1 MPPLL
6 FRVLLLLVA
15 PASVTVPTGT
25 DLQVRL
31 TSEVSSDKPSGRSVT
46 AVVTA
51 PVFLG
56 SSLAIDAGTN
66 LKGKTADAEAAT
78 AAVNGAAEKPAR
90 LRVQFDQ
97 IESPSGGW
105 KPLWAVVSDVDNA
118 RETVDQSG
126 LIVGITASE
135 TYKSRLDQGLSKL
148 ATRNSQMAQ
157 ILSGV
162 EDAVVKK
169 VDPSITYKPGV
180 DLTIKLTR
188 DLTWVAPMKPN
199 SIAEVSPADK
209 LEALVTAEP
218 FRTVAQNPPK
228 PSDMTNLMFIG
239 TEEQITKAFTA
250 AGWFPASALGRES
263 KMETAR
269 ALIENRGYNEAP
281 MSILNLDGQPP
292 TLALQKQN
300 DTFAKRHHI
309 RIWQRPDKF
318 NGKPVF
324 VAAATHDTS
333 ITLSPES
340 HNFTHGIDPNID
352 KERSKVVNDILFTK
366 QVHALA
372 LVDRPAIPKD
382 ASNATGDKLITDG
395 RMAVLEF

>member
-1 MPPLL
+1 
-6 FRVLLLLVA
+6 
-15 PASVTVPTGT
+15 
-25 DLQVRL
+25 
-31 TSEVSSDKPSGRSVT
+31 
-46 AVVTA
+46 
-51 PVFLG
+51 
-56 SSLAIDAGTN
+56 
-66 LKGKTADAEAAT
+66 
-78 AAVNGAAEKPAR
+78 
-90 LRVQFDQ
+90 
-97 IESPSGGW
+97 
-105 KPLWAVVSDVDNA
+105 
-118 RETVDQSG
+118 
-126 LIVGITASE
+126 
-135 TYKSRLDQGLSKL
+135 
-148 ATRNSQMAQ
+148 MAQ

-162 EDAVVKK
+162 EDAIVKK

-188 DLTWVAPMKPN
+188 DLSWVPPTKPN
-199 SIAEVSPADK
+199 SIAEIEPADK

-218 FRTVAQNPPK
+218 FRTVAENPPK

-239 TEEQITKAFTA
+239 TLEQVTKAFTD
-250 AGWFPASALGRES
+250 AGWFPASALGQAS

-281 MSILNLDGQPP
+281 MSILNLEGQPP

-309 RIWQRPDKF
+309 RIWQRPDTF
-318 NGKPVF
+318 DGKPVF

-352 KERSKVVNDILFTK
+352 RERSKVVNDILFTK
-366 QVHALA
+366 RVHALA

-395 RMAVLEF
+395 KMAVLEF